1 VSDLTEPE
9 TLRGEKPRLL
19 QQVHA
24 AIRRLHY
31 SRRTEEAYVHWIK
44 RFIFW
49 SGKRHPASLG
59 EAEVSAFLS
68 HLAVELNVAAATQNQ
83 AIASLLFL
91 YKQVMGIELPWLD
104 TMVRAKRPVRLP
116 VVLSP
121 GEVVAL
127 LGQLDGVHG
136 LMAGILYGCG
146 LRLMECLRL
155 RVKDVDFAYRQIL
168 ARDGKGE
175 KDRVTMLPE
184 RLVQALHTQL
194 GAAKRVHAIDLREGY
209 GEVHLPYALARKYPR
224 AGYEWGWQYVFPSKS
239 RSVDPEGGVIRRHHL
254 DESVLARALKEAAR
268 DAGIVKRVSAHVLR
282 HSFATHLLQDGYD
295 IRTVQELLGHADV
308 STTMIYTHVL
318 NKGGR
323 GVRSPLDARASN
335 PLDRAGQ
342 PDAGYRV
349 SAPVTL

>member
-1 VSDLTEPE
+1 MSDLTEPE

-83 AIASLLFL
+83 ALASLLFL
-91 YKQVMGIELPWLD
+91 YKQVMSIELPWLD

-121 GEVVAL
+121 GEVAAL
-127 LGQLDGVHG
+127 LAQLDGVHG

-168 ARDGKGE
+168 VRDGKGE

-184 RLVQALHTQL
+184 RLVQALHEQL
-194 GAAKRVHAIDLREGY
+194 GAAKRVYAIDLREGY

-224 AGYEWGWQYVFPSKS
+224 AGYEWGWQYVFASKS
-239 RSVDPEGGVIRRHHL
+239 RSADPDGGVIRRHHL
-254 DESVLARALKEAAR
+254 DESALARALKEAAR

-282 HSFATHLLQDGYD
+282 HSFATHLLQNGYD

-323 GVRSPLDARASN
+323 GVLSPLDAHASH
-335 PLDRAGQ
+335 PQDRAEQ
-342 PDAGYRV
+342 PLARCGAA
-349 SAPVTL
+349 S